1 MTMRAARTDNGAA
14 SGFRPEMSLAEA
26 LSLLTRT
33 MIEAGLDTPQ
43 RDARFLMQG
52 LLGLDGAQLLSGS
65 GRPLGDAAS
74 LLSDAVARR
83 AAHEPVSRILGR
95 RAFYGRD
102 FIVTPDVLDPRPD
115 TEVVVEL
122 ALDLIKGRGLAEA
135 PLSIADIGTGSGILI
150 VTLLTELANAR
161 GLATDISPAALAVA
175 RRNAE
180 ALGVADRI
188 QFVATTGLDGCSGS
202 FDLVISN
209 PPYISTEEIAGLEPD
224 VKDFDPVL
232 ALDGG
237 DDGLRVYRDIARN
250 IMELQASCLMVL
262 EIGATQAEAVED
274 IFSKSGAQPIGRR
287 QDLGGHTRA
296 VALEIHL

>member
-1 MTMRAARTDNGAA
+1 MTMPAERADNEAA
-14 SGFRPEMSLAEA
+14 SGFRPEMSLGEA
-26 LSLLTRT
+26 LRLLTRLLT
-33 MIEAGLDTPQ
+33 EAGLDTPQ

-65 GRPLGDAAS
+65 GRPLGDTAVR
-74 LLSDAVARR
+74 LSDAAARR
-83 AAHEPVSRILGR
+83 VGREPVSRILGR

-115 TEVVVEL
+115 TEVVVDL
-122 ALDLIKGRGLAEA
+122 ALDLIRSRGLSEA
-135 PLSIADIGTGSGILI
+135 PLTIADIGTGSGILI
-150 VTLLTELANAR
+150 VTLLAELPNAR

-180 ALGVADRI
+180 ALGVAGRI
-188 QFVATTGLDGCSGS
+188 QFVATTGLDGVCRPL
-202 FDLVISN
+202 DLVISN

-237 DDGLRVYRDIARN
+237 GDGLGVYRDIARN
-250 IMELQASCLMVL
+250 ISELRSSSVIVL
-262 EIGATQAEAVED
+262 EVGATQADAVED